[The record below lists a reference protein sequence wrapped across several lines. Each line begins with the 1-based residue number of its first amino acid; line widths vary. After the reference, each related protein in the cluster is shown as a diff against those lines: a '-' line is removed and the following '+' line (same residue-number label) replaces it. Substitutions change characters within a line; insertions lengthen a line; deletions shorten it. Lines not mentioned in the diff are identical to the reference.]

1 MADLFAGI
9 TPYIRLDSEDERQL
23 FEDFQR
29 QNVYVQG
36 SYDQAADFA
45 RLAATVAD
53 LEGRSG
59 SGSGGEGRANRLF
72 YLALPPTVFAPVTK
86 LIKEQV
92 MTDR

>member
-1 MADLFAGI
+1 MAGLSESI
-9 TPYIRLDSEDERQL
+9 SPYIVLESEEERAL
-23 FEDFQR
+23 YEEFIR

-36 SYDQAADFA
+36 SYDQAEDFA
-45 RLAATVAD
+45 RLAATVAE
-53 LEGRSG
+53 LESG
-59 SGSGGEGRANRLF
+59 SERANRLF